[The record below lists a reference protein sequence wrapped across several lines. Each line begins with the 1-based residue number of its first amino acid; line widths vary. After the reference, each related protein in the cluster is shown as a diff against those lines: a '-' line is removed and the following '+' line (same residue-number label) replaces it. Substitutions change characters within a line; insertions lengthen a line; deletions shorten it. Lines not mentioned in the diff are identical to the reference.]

1 MKNRNKFLLGWAMI
15 LFSNTPNNWQ
25 TKTGDNP
32 WSNAPFTA
40 EILKFSFLLSNL
52 GISGAPECLRRWIS
66 KNYWSF
72 SSFTPKQV
80 TNLKWWWSMTK
91 CTLYNTKTKKRV
103 ISKKIFMSFSYPTPP
118 ETTYKPQNSD
128 EKHWNFHSL
137 GPNLGI
143 YGPLRG
149 QKRRISNNPLV
160 FLFTHPRVPKNAQI
174 RYQN

>member
-1 MKNRNKFLLGWAMI
+1 MQNRKFLLGWAMI

-32 WSNAPFTA
+32 WSNAPSTA

-91 CTLYNTKTKKRV
+91 CTLYNAKTK
-103 ISKKIFMSFSYPTPP
+103 IFTFGSKFGYFWAPGG
-118 ETTYKPQNSD
+118 
-128 EKHWNFHSL
+128 L
-137 GPNLGI
+137 
-143 YGPLRG
+143 
-149 QKRRISNNPLV
+149 KRRISKNTFV
-160 FLFTHPRVPKNAQI
+160 FLFTHHITTYKPKRVMIYEEIHPELRKNWKCD
-174 RYQN
+174 